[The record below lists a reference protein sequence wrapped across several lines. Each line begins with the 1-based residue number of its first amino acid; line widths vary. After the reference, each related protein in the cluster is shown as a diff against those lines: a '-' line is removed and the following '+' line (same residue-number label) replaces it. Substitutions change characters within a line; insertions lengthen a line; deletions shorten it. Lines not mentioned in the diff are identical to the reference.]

1 MAKGILGRKI
11 GMTQV
16 FKENGDVVPVTVVQ
30 ANPNIVMQLKTEAN
44 DGYDAVQLGADD
56 KKEQRATKPEK
67 GHAEK
72 ASTAPKRYVRE
83 FRNMSIGDHEVGQE
97 VNVNTF
103 ASGDV
108 IDVTGVSKGKGF
120 QGSIKRH
127 NYAIGPKS
135 HGSRYHRGSGALAP
149 IDTSKVFK
157 GTKLPGQMGG
167 NQVTVQNL
175 EVVQIDEERNLLLI
189 KGNVPGPKK
198 GYVKVQSV
206 SQ

>member
-1 MAKGILGRKI
+1 MAKGILGKKI

-44 DGYDAVQLGADD
+44 DGYDAVQLGTDD
-56 KKEQRATKPEK
+56 KKEKSATKPEK

-83 FRNMSIGDHEVGQE
+83 FRNMNLADHEVGQE
-97 VNVNTF
+97 VRVNTF
-103 ASGDV
+103 TSGDV

-135 HGSRYHRGSGALAP
+135 HGSRYHRGSGALSP

-167 NQVTVQNL
+167 DQVTVQNL

-198 GYVKVQSV
+198 GYVKVQSMN
-206 SQ
+206 Q